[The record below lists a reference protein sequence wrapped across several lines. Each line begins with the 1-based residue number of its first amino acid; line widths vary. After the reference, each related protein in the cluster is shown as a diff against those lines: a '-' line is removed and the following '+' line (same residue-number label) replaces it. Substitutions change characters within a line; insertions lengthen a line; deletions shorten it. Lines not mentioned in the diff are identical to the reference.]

1 MISSFD
7 LDQEKTPAPFSPA
20 IVKSDAFQTEESV
33 ERGNGCYNV
42 VSLGPIEQPSESA
55 TPPRTAVFAYVFNSH
70 EQLKKGQPDLLP
82 LFDYTRQTTS
92 GHARHFCFQN
102 LHLYYHAFPA
112 GGPH

>member
-42 VSLGPIEQPSESA
+42 VSLGPIEQPE
-55 TPPRTAVFAYVFNSH
+55 
-70 EQLKKGQPDLLP
+70 
-82 LFDYTRQTTS
+82 
-92 GHARHFCFQN
+92 
-102 LHLYYHAFPA
+102 
-112 GGPH
+112 